1 MALIRWNPATEL
13 MNLHA
18 EMDRLF
24 NEVTQGLG
32 WPSLLTAGTGDG
44 QASGSAFLPVDIE
57 RTDNAL
63 VIHASV
69 PGFKPEEVN
78 VTVENGVLT
87 IEAQHS
93 QEQETKERN
102 YIRRER
108 FHGRLYRQIALGE
121 GVDENGATATFSNG
135 VLTVTVPLLAKP
147 EPKRI
152 PVQAAQS

>member
-1 MALIRWNPATEL
+1 MALIRWNPASEL
-13 MNLHA
+13 LNLHA

-24 NEVTQGLG
+24 NEVFQGLG
-32 WPSLLTAGTGDG
+32 LPSLTTGAGDG
-44 QASGSAFLPVDIE
+44 QGVGSAFLPVDIE

-87 IEAQHS
+87 IDAQHT
-93 QEQETKERN
+93 QEQESKDRN
-102 YIRRER
+102 WIRRER
-108 FHGRLYRQIALGE
+108 FSGRLYRQVALGE
-121 GVDENGATATFSNG
+121 GVDEGAATATFANG
-135 VLTVTVPLLAKP
+135 VLTVTVPLVAKP

-152 PVQAAQS
+152 PVQTAQS